1 MNEIMKKSSELN
13 QDTNSIDELF
23 QRSLRF
29 RDTYEFFS
37 FFKFIGK
44 VLHYSHYNAMLVYW
58 QNKDV
63 KYLEEL

>member
-44 VLHYSHYNAMLVYW
+44 VLHYSHYNAMLVY
-58 QNKDV
+58 
-63 KYLEEL
+63 

>member
-1 MNEIMKKSSELN
+1 MNEIMKKSSKLN

-37 FFKFIGK
+37 AAQDDLI
-44 VLHYSHYNAMLVYW
+44 
-58 QNKDV
+58 
-63 KYLEEL
+63 YL